1 VNHITFQNSYVTL
14 PVLITIT
21 FICSMNPFCI
31 RYPNMAE
38 HHNKNT
44 TLVKDIIIG
53 MSDGLTVP
61 FALTAGLSGV
71 LSTNHLIIVSGL
83 AEITAGCISMGLGG
97 FLAGQSEVEHYDS
110 ELKREY
116 SEIES
121 VPMQELKEVE
131 DIFMKMGVEKKLSEE
146 VALQVSKDKN
156 NWVDLMMKLELMME
170 KPAKNRAAIS
180 AGTIAAAYLVGGF
193 IPLFPYIVTSNSK
206 TGLYLSCIVTIFS
219 LILFGF
225 FKSKMTGRP
234 LLTGTIKVAVTG
246 IIAAA
251 AAFLLA
257 KAVS

>member
-1 VNHITFQNSYVTL
+1 MEEL
-14 PVLITIT
+14 
-21 FICSMNPFCI
+21 
-31 RYPNMAE
+31 
-38 HHNKNT
+38 HNKNT

-71 LSTNHLIIVSGL
+71 LDTNHLIIVSGL

-97 FLAGQSEVEHYDS
+97 FLAGQSEVEHYDT

-116 SEIES
+116 DEVET
-121 VPMQELKEVE
+121 VPLLELKEVE
-131 DIFMKMGVEKKLSEE
+131 GIFTEMGVEKKLSKE
-146 VALQVSKDKN
+146 VAIQVSKDKN
-156 NWVDLMMKLELMME
+156 HWVDLMMKLELMME

-180 AGTIAAAYLVGGF
+180 AGTIALSYLVGGF
-193 IPLFPYIVTSNSK
+193 IPLFPYIITHSSK
-206 TGLYLSCIVTIFS
+206 TGFYVSCIVTILA
-219 LILFGF
+219 LIIFGF

-234 LLTGTIKVAVTG
+234 LLKGTLKVAITG